1 MLTPKLKELKEML
14 YRIFFYLKHGLKKV
28 PPESLKHLWGGSY
41 SPHPQMKIP
50 FFKKIWW
57 PLTSFKSVFQKFR

>member
-14 YRIFFYLKHGLKKV
+14 YKIFFYLKHGLKKV

-41 SPHPQMKIP
+41 SLYPQMKVP
-50 FFKKIWW
+50 FF
-57 PLTSFKSVFQKFR
+57 FKN